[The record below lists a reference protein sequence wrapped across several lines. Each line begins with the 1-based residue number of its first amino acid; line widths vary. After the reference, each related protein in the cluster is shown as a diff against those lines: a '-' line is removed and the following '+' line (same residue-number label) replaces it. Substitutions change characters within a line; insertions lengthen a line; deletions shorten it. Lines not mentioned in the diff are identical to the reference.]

1 MPDRNAGSPVL
12 ATVRKEETKSRGG
25 GGGEEEEG
33 VGGWVKGD
41 QRSWFGGDGVGG
53 WIWRLEPVSK
63 REEIWEEE
71 EEKGV

>member
-1 MPDRNAGSPVL
+1 MITEPF
-12 ATVRKEETKSRGG
+12 RKEVYARLRL
-25 GGGEEEEG
+25 